1 MMSLNNIEDILYS
14 LDKHFKEFMFMD
26 SNISTNNERFYYD
39 SRISLFVSVSDVIDH
54 RAKPLNKASLRI
66 NISESTSQRKA
77 VINFDINYGEDLDI
91 ESLIFLGTLSSGDN
105 SDILENWY
113 DMKKVERRDIII
125 NNLLNE

>member
-1 MMSLNNIEDILYS
+1 MSLNNIEDILYS

-39 SRISLFVSVSDVIDH
+39 SRISLFISVSDVLDH
-54 RAKPLNKASLRI
+54 RLKPLNKASLRI

-77 VINFDINYGEDLDI
+77 VINLDINYGEDLDI

-105 SDILENWY
+105 SDILESWY